1 MGLEMELEQKEK
13 RVIQA
18 DEEIAVLMATYN
30 GEKYLAA
37 QMDSLLN
44 QTFQNWHLYIHDDGS
59 KDGTVSVL
67 KKYAEETPGKITLI
81 DAPPTGSAKNNF
93 MFLLNTVEAPYIMF
107 CDQDDVWVGDKIKKT
122 FQFMKEME
130 GNEPALVFTDL
141 QVVDQSG
148 HLIAPRMSG
157 YQKLNLKKNKP
168 EDFLAENV
176 VTGCTVMI
184 NRKMATLARKAADT
198 SRIIMHDWWMAII
211 AARFG
216 VIACI
221 NEPLIQYRQHGI
233 NSIGAKKLGKDY
245 IIQRVTHQE
254 DVRGALKA
262 TRVQARYVAEVF
274 HLGEDD
280 VITQYGQ
287 IAEKK
292 KLARLMFYA
301 ENGIHKSGLIRNIGL
316 ALWG

>member
-1 MGLEMELEQKEK
+1 MELEQEGK
-13 RVIQA
+13 RIIQLN
-18 DEEIAVLMATYN
+18 EEIAVLMATYN
-30 GEKYLAA
+30 GEKYLAE
-37 QMDSLLN
+37 QIDSLLN

-59 KDGTVSVL
+59 KDGTVSLL
-67 KKYAEETPGKITLI
+67 KKYKEKNPDKITII

-93 MFLLNTVEAPYIMF
+93 IFLLNKVEAPYIMF
-107 CDQDDVWVGDKIKKT
+107 CDQDDVWVGDKIEKT
-122 FQFMKEME
+122 YLYMKRIE
-130 GNEPALVFTDL
+130 GNKPALVFTDL

-148 HLIAPRMSG
+148 YLIAPRMSR

-184 NRKMATLARKAADT
+184 NREMAALARKAVDP

-216 VIACI
+216 VISCLD
-221 NEPLIQYRQHGI
+221 EPLIQYRQHEV

-245 IIQRVTHQE
+245 IIQRVTHQK
-254 DVRGALKA
+254 DVRNALKA
-262 TRVQARYVAEVF
+262 TQIQARYVAEVF

-287 IAEKK
+287 IAERSKPE
-292 KLARLMFYA
+292 RLQFYA
-301 ENGIHKSGLIRNIGL
+301 RNHIRKSGIARNIGL
-316 ALWG
+316 TLWG

>member
-1 MGLEMELEQKEK
+1 MEVEQEKKE
-13 RVIQA
+13 VLQPSE
-18 DEEIAVLMATYN
+18 DIAILMATYN
-30 GEKYLAA
+30 GEKYLSE

-59 KDGTVSVL
+59 KDETVSIL
-67 KKYAEETPGKITLI
+67 KKYAERVPGKITLI

-93 MFLLNTVEAPYIMF
+93 LFLLNTVEAPYIMF
-107 CDQDDVWVGDKIKKT
+107 CDQDDVWVGDKIEKT
-122 FQFMKEME
+122 YLEMKIME
-130 GNEPALVFTDL
+130 DNAPALVFSDL
-141 QVVDQSG
+141 QVVDQDRN
-148 HLIAPRMSG
+148 LIAPRMSG
-157 YQKLNLKKNKP
+157 YQKLNLKKKKP

-184 NRKMATLARKAADT
+184 NRKMAALARKAADP

-221 NEPLIQYRQHGI
+221 NEPLVQYRQHGI

-245 IIQRVTHQE
+245 IIQRLTNQK
-254 DVRGALKA
+254 DVQNALEA
-262 TRVQARYVAEVF
+262 TRVQAAYVAEVF
-274 HLGEDD
+274 HLGEED
-280 VITQYGQ
+280 VITQYGH
-287 IAEKK
+287 IAERSK
-292 KLARLMFYA
+292 AERLLFYA
-301 ENGIHKSGLIRNIGL
+301 RNHIRKSGFVRNIGL